1 MSSQRENK
9 NNEQNKDCP
18 AIRFD
23 RMYHDSE
30 SFLYRNRWWIVLILA
45 VLLAYYLLTRKCDGS
60 NSSSSTSTN
69 LFGPEVASPK
79 IGGGELRLASP
90 AVPFG
95 TEGRKLFKL

>member
-45 VLLAYYLLTRKCDGS
+45 VLLAYYLLTRKCDGT
-60 NSSSSTSTN
+60 SSSTSTSF
-69 LFGPEVASPK
+69 FGPQVASPK
-79 IGGGELRLASP
+79 LGDLNVASPP
-90 AVPFG
+90 AVPLN
-95 TEGRKLFKL
+95 TEGKQLFRL

>member
-30 SFLYRNRWWIVLILA
+30 TFLYRNRWWIVLILA
-45 VLLAYYLLTRKCDGS
+45 VFLAYYLLTRKCDGT
-60 NSSSSTSTN
+60 SSSVSTG
-69 LFGPEVASPK
+69 LFGPQVAAPK
-79 IGGGELRLASP
+79 IGEGELRLAEP
-90 AVPFG
+90 PVPLN
-95 TEGRKLFKL
+95 TEGRKLFRL

>member
-45 VLLAYYLLTRKCDGS
+45 VLLAYYLLTRKCDGTG
-60 NSSSSTSTN
+60 SSASTS
-69 LFGPEVASPK
+69 LFGPQVASPK
-79 IGGGELRLASP
+79 IGEGELRLASP
-90 AVPFG
+90 AVPQG
-95 TEGRKLFKL
+95 TEIRKLFRL